1 MENDKTIVAIEL
13 GSSKIS
19 GVAGQIQYD
28 GSLRVMAYASVPSS
42 SCIRHGAVYNL
53 DKTANAIAEVVE
65 RLNTILSTK
74 IEKVYVGYNA
84 KGLKSVIGRVEHRF
98 DEETVVNQ
106 EVLDDMFQQC
116 SEIEYDGYVNL
127 FQESQEYVVDNKR
140 STETDPMGVACR
152 TLEGNYL
159 NILLKKQVA
168 DYIAQCFMAA
178 QVEIIDGYVA
188 PMVQADAVL
197 TDDDRQQGCVLVD
210 YGADTTTVSV
220 YKNGLLRFLR
230 VIPLGSALITRD
242 LSAILKI
249 EMEQAEQLK
258 CTYGLCNLIGSQD
271 NRETIVIND
280 RKLSLNEIGEIIEA
294 RNEEII
300 RNVINQIKASGYSE
314 VLYAGMVLTGG
325 GSQLRQLDHVLKDM
339 MPSMRQP
346 RIATEPACGVVW
358 NEIRWKRGDG
368 SQLALLSV
376 MAKGDENCCVLKPM
390 DEIDKMAPEDQDKVV
405 QQSLFTD
412 EGESAQEER
421 DRKEQ
426 EERRQAEETAVQNEE
441 NKKDEEKARSAKKK
455 PSVFK
460 RWYDSFMNMGEN
472 FFDDKDEAQ
481 QNENNGN

>member
-1 MENDKTIVAIEL
+1 M
-13 GSSKIS
+13 
-19 GVAGQIQYD
+19 AGQIQYD

-314 VLYAGMVLTGG
+314 VLYAGEKLYGKDIA
-325 GSQLRQLDHVLKDM
+325 GSMLRYYRDDSTPCKPQ
-339 MPSMRQP
+339 
-346 RIATEPACGVVW
+346 
-358 NEIRWKRGDG
+358 N
-368 SQLALLSV
+368 AL
-376 MAKGDENCCVLKPM
+376 
-390 DEIDKMAPEDQDKVV
+390 
-405 QQSLFTD
+405 
-412 EGESAQEER
+412 
-421 DRKEQ
+421 
-426 EERRQAEETAVQNEE
+426 
-441 NKKDEEKARSAKKK
+441 
-455 PSVFK
+455 
-460 RWYDSFMNMGEN
+460 
-472 FFDDKDEAQ
+472 
-481 QNENNGN
+481 

>member
-1 MENDKTIVAIEL
+1 
-13 GSSKIS
+13 
-19 GVAGQIQYD
+19 
-28 GSLRVMAYASVPSS
+28 
-42 SCIRHGAVYNL
+42 
-53 DKTANAIAEVVE
+53 
-65 RLNTILSTK
+65 
-74 IEKVYVGYNA
+74 
-84 KGLKSVIGRVEHRF
+84 
-98 DEETVVNQ
+98 
-106 EVLDDMFQQC
+106 
-116 SEIEYDGYVNL
+116 
-127 FQESQEYVVDNKR
+127 
-140 STETDPMGVACR
+140 
-152 TLEGNYL
+152 
-159 NILLKKQVA
+159 
-168 DYIAQCFMAA
+168 
-178 QVEIIDGYVA
+178 
-188 PMVQADAVL
+188 
-197 TDDDRQQGCVLVD
+197 
-210 YGADTTTVSV
+210 
-220 YKNGLLRFLR
+220 
-230 VIPLGSALITRD
+230 
-242 LSAILKI
+242 
-249 EMEQAEQLK
+249 
-258 CTYGLCNLIGSQD
+258 
-271 NRETIVIND
+271 
-280 RKLSLNEIGEIIEA
+280 
-294 RNEEII
+294 
-300 RNVINQIKASGYSE
+300 
-314 VLYAGMVLTGG
+314 MVLTGG

-405 QQSLFTD
+405 QQSLFTE